1 MSKLT
6 YIRLPKTASTSMTK
20 WLSKN
25 KFDYNILGFR
35 GMREKIEEINDT
47 DYHFA
52 ITRNPFDR
60 AVSSWAYL
68 ENVKIYRAK
77 RNKQLIGRRFRNY
90 LDSKPISFLDF
101 LKKDFS
107 EMNPFELI
115 HSKPQY
121 DILKDENNSINY
133 INHIGNF
140 DDIKKTLQKIC
151 EVSNKNFKE
160 CFAFPKSK
168 PSNHNEYKTYYSDEE
183 VNLVVEKYSDDF
195 KFLNFSKSLFLTNFR
210 AGANIDLL

>member
-35 GMREKIEEINDT
+35 GICEKTKNID
-47 DYHFA
+47 DAHYHFT

-68 ENVKIYRAK
+68 ENVKIYREK
-77 RNKQLIGRRFRNY
+77 RNKKLIGRRFRNY

-107 EMNPFELI
+107 EMNPFELM

-121 DILKDENNSINY
+121 DILKDENNSIDY
-133 INHIGNF
+133 INHIGDFNN
-140 DDIKKTLQKIC
+140 IKKTLQKIC
-151 EVSNKNFKE
+151 KVSNKNFKE
-160 CFAFPKSK
+160 CSDFPKSK

-183 VNLVVEKYSDDF
+183 INLVIEKYSDDF
-195 KFLNFSKSLFLTNFR
+195 KFLNFSKSLSLTNFY
-210 AGANIDLL
+210 AGVNMDLL